1 MLEGTGS
8 LVLDHVHKIAYA
20 CRSAR
25 TDESLIREWCA
36 LMNHEPLLFDALGAD
51 GTPLYHTNV
60 MLSMGARWA
69 VVCAEAIAGADRARV
84 LQRLRASGREIIEIS
99 GQAMSGFA
107 GNILE
112 LAGRT
117 ASGGL
122 RSVLVLSEQARS
134 ALQQDAQIWNRLRA
148 CVDQV
153 VAAEVPTIERVG
165 GGSVRCMLAE
175 VPASRP

>member
-1 MLEGTGS
+1 
-8 LVLDHVHKIAYA
+8 
-20 CRSAR
+20 
-25 TDESLIREWCA
+25 
-36 LMNHEPLLFDALGAD
+36 
-51 GTPLYHTNV
+51 
-60 MLSMGARWA
+60 MLSIGARWA
-69 VVCAEAIAGADRARV
+69 VVCSEAITAANCARV

-99 GQAMSGFA
+99 ARAMLDFA

-112 LAGRT
+112 LAGRD
-117 ASGGL
+117 AIGVP

-134 ALQQDAQIWNRLRA
+134 ALQQDTQIWNRLRA

-175 VPASRP
+175 VPITLP